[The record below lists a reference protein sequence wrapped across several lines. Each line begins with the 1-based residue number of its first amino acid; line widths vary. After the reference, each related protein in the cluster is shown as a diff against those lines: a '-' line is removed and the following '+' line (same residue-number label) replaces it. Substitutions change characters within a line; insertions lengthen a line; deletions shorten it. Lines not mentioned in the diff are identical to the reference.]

1 MLTALPTE
9 AVLMTYGLGANL
21 TDLLQKGL
29 ELFFEVYF
37 QTGTVQ
43 ETDVAKI
50 KAGGI
55 ALEFGLKYAFDM
67 NMHPWIELKITTL
80 SGDSDQSATDDEV
93 DAFVGYGYND
103 DLMIMFSQF
112 YGLYWYT
119 NFLGILLSGGAD
131 FSLGGG
137 TDNLH
142 LKFVLGILKA
152 NEDVRNSFVPT
163 ETTDKLGNEF
173 DVILTY
179 DYSKQ
184 VQLILS
190 IGLLFGSEVM
200 EFLSGG
206 SADSDSSDSSMI
218 FSFGLHGK
226 F

>member
-29 ELFFEVYF
+29 ELFFEIYF
-37 QTGTVQ
+37 QNGTISK
-43 ETDVAKI
+43 TAAGDLD
-50 KAGGI
+50 AGGI
-55 ALEFGLKYAFDM
+55 AFEFGVKYAFDM
-67 NMHPWIELKITTL
+67 KMHPWFELKITSL

-103 DLMIMFSQF
+103 DLMIVFNPF
-112 YGLYWYT
+112 FGLYWYT

-142 LKFVLGILKA
+142 VKFVLGILKT

-163 ETTDKLGNEF
+163 ETTDKLGNEL
-173 DVILTY
+173 DIIVTY

-190 IGLLFGSEVM
+190 IGMLFGSEVL

-206 SADSDSSDSSMI
+206 SADADSADSSMI